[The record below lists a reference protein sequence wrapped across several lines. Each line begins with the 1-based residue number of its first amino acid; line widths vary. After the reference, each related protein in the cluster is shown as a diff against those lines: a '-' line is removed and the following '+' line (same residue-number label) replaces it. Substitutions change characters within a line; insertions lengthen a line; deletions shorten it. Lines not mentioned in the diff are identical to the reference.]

1 MRIYTRGGDEG
12 KTSVIGGRRKK
23 HDQRIVAYGSIDEV
37 NSFVAKA
44 RHSVAKKRELHKL
57 ESELLVIQHELFDC
71 GSDLATVKPDPTYKV
86 TERNAAQLE
95 EWIDHWTS
103 LSPEIERF
111 ILPGGSEA
119 SADLHVCRTE
129 TRRAEREVAALAEIE
144 TIHMPVLAY
153 MNRLSDYFFTVARFV
168 NHSLDVAD
176 IPYERSAIVF
186 KD

>member
-23 HDQRIVAYGSIDEV
+23 HDQRIIAYGSIDEV

-44 RHSVAKKRELHKL
+44 RHSVAQKKISDRERTPRHSTRTFLW
-57 ESELLVIQHELFDC
+57 ESC
-71 GSDLATVKPDPTYKV
+71 NVKEGPAYKV
-86 TERNAAQLE
+86 TARNAAQLE

-103 LSPEIERF
+103 LSPKIERF

-119 SADLHVCRTE
+119 SANLHVCRTE